1 MDRMIKA
8 KLSQTLRLGK
18 FMTGWC
24 SSDADGK
31 QADAGFFVFSLTV
44 IYIYLLL
51 LNLKIETYS
60 RKMDNPN
67 NAWLLISKHSWDVR
81 SWK

>member
-18 FMTGWC
+18 FMTGFVLFGIG
-24 SSDADGK
+24 DGK

-44 IYIYLLL
+44 GIYLLL
-51 LNLKIETYS
+51 LN
-60 RKMDNPN
+60 
-67 NAWLLISKHSWDVR
+67 
-81 SWK
+81 